1 MKAMTYHSYGSPE
14 VLTLQDVPM
23 PEPSDDQLRIRIHA
37 TAVNSADWRLRKAEP
52 WLVRLFFGLQ
62 KPNKA
67 ILGASLSGVV
77 DKVGSNVS
85 GSASTFQVGD
95 AVFGLSDTDTL
106 GTYAE
111 YVCVPADAPIA
122 LKPSNISDEEAAVI
136 PFGAHT
142 AWHFL
147 TKAGVTSGQDV
158 LIYGASGAVG
168 TAAVQLAK
176 HLGARVTG
184 VCSTANLELVTS
196 LGADEVIDYRQ
207 QDVDKT
213 ASTYDVIFETVNK
226 APLALLLRHLKP
238 NGTLVLGSALIKETL
253 QGMFASLTSKA
264 KVITGVAKERAEDMR
279 LFKDLVEAGALKAVI
294 DRTYPL
300 EQLPEAHT
308 YVEQGHKKG
317 NVAISISP
325 SA

>member
-1 MKAMTYHSYGSPE
+1 MKAMTYHAYGSPE

-23 PEPSDDQLRIRIHA
+23 PEPNDDELRIRIHA
-37 TAVNSADWRLRKAEP
+37 TAVNSGDWRLRKADP
-52 WLVRLFFGLQ
+52 WLVRLAFGLQ

-67 ILGASLSGVV
+67 ILGVSLSGVI
-77 DKVGSNVS
+77 DKVGKNVS
-85 GSASTFQVGD
+85 DFKVGD
-95 AVFGLSDTDTL
+95 AIFGLSGTNVL
-106 GTYAE
+106 GAYAE

-122 LKPSNISDEEAAVI
+122 LKPNNVSHAEAAVI

-147 TKAGVTSGQDV
+147 RKAGVSAGQDV

-176 HLGARVTG
+176 HVGASVTG
-184 VCSTANLELVTS
+184 VCSTVNLERITS
-196 LGADEVIDYRQ
+196 LGADEVIDYHE
-207 QDVDKT
+207 QDVDET
-213 ASTYDVIFETVNK
+213 AGMYDVIFDTVNK
-226 APLALLLRHLKP
+226 APMSMLLKHVKAG
-238 NGTLVLGSALIKETL
+238 GTLILGAGMIKEML
-253 QGMFASLTSKA
+253 QGAFASLTSNK
-264 KVITGVAKERAEDMR
+264 KVIIGVAEERAEDMR
-279 LFKDLVEAGALKAVI
+279 LFKDLVEAGILKPVI

-317 NVAISISP
+317 NVAISIG
-325 SA
+325 

>member
-1 MKAMTYHSYGSPE
+1 MKAMTYHAYGSPE
-14 VLTLQDVPM
+14 VLTLENVPT
-23 PEPSDDQLRIRIHA
+23 PEPSDDELRIRIHA
-37 TAVNSADWRLRKAEP
+37 TAVNSADWRLRKADP
-52 WLVRLFFGLQ
+52 WLVRLAFGLQ

-77 DKVGSNVS
+77 DKVGSNV
-85 GSASTFQVGD
+85 GTFQVGD
-95 AVFGLSDTDTL
+95 AVFGLSDTNTL
-106 GTYAE
+106 GAYAE

-122 LKPSNISDEEAAVI
+122 LKPSNISDEEAAAI

-147 TKAGVTSGQDV
+147 RKAGVSSGQDV

-176 HLGARVTG
+176 HLGAKVTG

-196 LGADEVIDYRQ
+196 LGADEVIDYRE
-207 QDVDKT
+207 QDVDET
-213 ASTYDVIFETVNK
+213 AGMYDVIFDTVNK
-226 APLALLLRHLKP
+226 VPMSMLLKHVKAG
-238 NGTLVLGSALIKETL
+238 GTLILGAGMIKEML
-253 QGMFASLTSKA
+253 QGAFASSTSNK
-264 KVITGVAKERAEDMR
+264 KVMTGAAEERAEDMR
-279 LFKDLVEAGALKAVI
+279 LFKDLVEAGVLKPVI
-294 DRTYPL
+294 DRAYPL

-317 NVAISISP
+317 NVAISIG
-325 SA
+325 